1 MIHSH
6 PTTVYSPGLHL
17 TLGPPNAGKLGFAL
31 SWWSKLQDARPLIVV
46 PSLGDVAEVQSELLE
61 RVPVIFDDRPVCTI
75 DLLVALLTPDS
86 PRPLGDVRRS
96 FILADILA
104 ERLPGPLGALA
115 DYPGTLGAATALI
128 DELGENG
135 HTPESTLAALSRAKS
150 TDDTGLFADLAVLF
164 SDYSEAVVSLNRVD
178 RHQALLAAAC
188 ACTGWGR
195 PVAFHGFLSFTSA
208 QRRLVLALTEH
219 VPVLVTLAVSL
230 ERDVAGYA
238 AEEAERLRASAATVV
253 QMPRQELAFASPAID
268 YLDRSFLVPGAE
280 PRRDVDGAGGSSA
293 RGLQHEGVRFLISS
307 GRRSEVESVA
317 AEIVTL
323 LREGV
328 EPDDIGVLLR
338 EVGPWQRLVR
348 EVFTRFGVPH
358 RVDGQTEFGA
368 TGLGHAMLRALR
380 GIATHDLA
388 DLLAYLRTPYHPLP
402 VSAVDDA
409 EVRLRRRGITSGSR
423 VREELE
429 VLLPGALDLV
439 KGAIVWREGEATGV
453 DEGGLGTLAVAMVS
467 AVTSRRPL
475 DSPALDEEAQALSAL
490 ARAPR
495 ETAEESST
503 DGFAEDRVERSPWGR
518 SLDLALS
525 ILRSLPVTLGSGDEV
540 GVVQVTS
547 VRRARAR
554 RFQVV
559 FLLGLVDGEFPGPSR
574 APGLLGMRPRRAL
587 LDGDGG
593 PLLPAENSSDDASL
607 FALAVSRAWQLLYLS
622 ARDSE
627 DDGTEVLPS
636 PFWTEARRL
645 LGGAGAELRRGL
657 QDVVFTPAD
666 APTPREFL
674 RACAA
679 LGAVPADTAGAGLFR
694 SLPPWECRPVALRES
709 GVLARL
715 SSRETFSATEIEAYA
730 GCPYRWFAERVVG
743 LNTMEE
749 SLGGLQAGSVA
760 HRVLREVY
768 GKLLEG
774 GAERLTPA
782 LLDTALA
789 SVPTALESASCE
801 VRENFDE
808 SETRLLLSEV
818 GRRVR
823 WFLTFDARSG
833 SGLSLLELESSLPV
847 LGVDLEGFKLTGRI
861 DRIDMDPA
869 TGSIVV
875 IDYKYGF
882 DANGPDLAKKGALQV
897 PLYMLALRESRPE
910 WTVSGGVYVA
920 LGGRQVG
927 GVLAPIVS
935 ECAGEWSRRNSCADE
950 AVLEHELQAVLA
962 MAGRAVEGIRAGR
975 IEAEPLKEC
984 PRYCDLRSLCRVPG
998 GPAW

>member
-1 MIHSH
+1 M
-6 PTTVYSPGLHL
+6 
-17 TLGPPNAGKLGFAL
+17 
-31 SWWSKLQDARPLIVV
+31 IVV
-46 PSLGDVAEVQSELLE
+46 PSLADVAEVESELLE

-75 DLLVALLTPDS
+75 DRLVALLTPDA
-86 PRPLGDVRRS
+86 PRPMGDVRRS
-96 FILADILA
+96 FILAEILA
-104 ERLPGPLGALA
+104 KGLPGPLGALA
-115 DYPGTLGAATALI
+115 DFPGTLGAATALI

-135 HTPESTLAALSRAKS
+135 HSSESILAALRRAES
-150 TDDTGLFADLAVLF
+150 TDDTGLFADLSILF
-164 SDYSEAVVSLNRVD
+164 SEYREALVSSNSLD
-178 RHQALLAAAC
+178 RHLALLAAAS
-188 ACTGWGR
+188 ACTGWRR

-208 QRRLVLALTEH
+208 QRRLVLALAERA
-219 VPVLVTLAVSL
+219 PVLVTLMVSF

-238 AEEAERLRASAATVV
+238 VEEAERLRASADTVV
-253 QMPRQELAFASPAID
+253 QMPRQELAFASPAIA
-268 YLDRSFLVPGAE
+268 YLDRSFLTLGAE
-280 PRRDVDGAGGSSA
+280 PRPGVDGAGG
-293 RGLQHEGVRFLISS
+293 GYGTGPQHEGVRFLVSS

-338 EVGPWQRLVR
+338 EVAPWQRLVR

-358 RVDGQTEFGA
+358 RVDGLTEFGA

-380 GIATHDLA
+380 GMAAHDLA
-388 DLLAYLRTPYHPLP
+388 DLLSYLRTPYHPLP
-402 VSAVDDA
+402 VSGVDDA

-423 VREELE
+423 VVEELE

-439 KGAIVWREGEATGV
+439 KGAIVWQDGDAVGI
-453 DEGGLGTLAVAMVS
+453 DEGGLATLAVAMVS
-467 AVTSRRPL
+467 AVTLRRPL
-475 DSPALDEEAQALSAL
+475 DSPALVEEARALSAL
-490 ARAPR
+490 MRALR
-495 ETAEESST
+495 EPAEGSHGNGPVE
-503 DGFAEDRVERSPWGR
+503 DDAEPSPWGR
-518 SLDLALS
+518 SLERALS
-525 ILRSLPVTLGSGDEV
+525 ILRSLPVTMGSGDEV

-574 APGLLGMRPRRAL
+574 APGLLGLRARPAL
-587 LDGDGG
+587 LDGEGR
-593 PLLPAENSSDDASL
+593 PLLPATNSSDDASL

-679 LGAVPADTAGAGLFR
+679 LGAFPSDPAGAGLFR
-694 SLPPWECRPVALRES
+694 SLPPWECRPVALTEP

-760 HRVLREVY
+760 HRVLREIY
-768 GKLLEG
+768 GRLLEG

-782 LLDTALA
+782 LLEGALA
-789 SVPTALESASCE
+789 SVPGVLESAACE
-801 VRENFDE
+801 MREGFDE

-823 WFLTFDARSG
+823 WFLAFDAGSG
-833 SGLSLLELESSLPV
+833 SGLSVLELESSLPA
-847 LGVDLEGFKLTGRI
+847 LGVDLEAFKLTGRI
-861 DRIDMDPA
+861 DRIDVDRA
-869 TGSIVV
+869 TGATVV
-875 IDYKYGF
+875 IDYKYGS
-882 DANGPDLAKKGALQV
+882 DANGPGLAKRGALQV

-910 WTVSGGVYVA
+910 LTVSGGVYVA

-927 GVLAPIVS
+927 GVLSSTVS
-935 ECAGEWSRRNSCADE
+935 ECAGDWSRRNSCVDE
-950 AVLEHELQAVLA
+950 AVLEDELQAVLA

-984 PRYCDLRSLCRVPG
+984 PSFCALRSLCRVPS